1 LLVSWI
7 RRLRLCQ
14 GNCAAVSSSDL
25 QGVGARGSH
34 THKYCFRSSEMR
46 VREIVDP
53 GQQRV
58 NAMQQQAKAAQK
70 RAKEAALRLRLQKTQ
85 KQLTQ
90 VAAKPL

>member
-1 LLVSWI
+1 
-7 RRLRLCQ
+7 
-14 GNCAAVSSSDL
+14 
-25 QGVGARGSH
+25 
-34 THKYCFRSSEMR
+34 MR

-53 GQQRV
+53 AQQRV
-58 NAMQQQAKAAQK
+58 AAMQQQAKAAQK